1 MSRGY
6 ATEMN
11 KFQADKALPYTEAH
25 GSPSTTPSSEKPAR
39 KVSHAR
45 SSRHANL
52 GSQTPSSNT
61 SGITDILQ

>member
-1 MSRGY
+1 
-6 ATEMN
+6 MN

-39 KVSHAR
+39 KASRAR

-61 SGITDILQ
+61 GGIV